1 MTKRKII
8 LGEYLEFEKG
18 ISVPR
23 DRLFI
28 TNNIAY
34 LHYGDIYK
42 IYNHV
47 VDINKEIDNILKI
60 STDEKYKKTQLLKD
74 GDIVYNLTSESVD
87 DLGKAV
93 YIRNPNNISFVSGM
107 ETTIMRVTDKSILLP
122 EYLNYILSTY
132 KFKCL
137 LRQYVT
143 GMKVYRVHPRD
154 IGRIE
159 IEVPDI
165 NEQKKIIDI
174 LNPFN
179 DKIELNNQMNQTLE
193 EIASLL
199 YKRWFVDFEFPDDKG
214 NPYKSSG
221 GEMVDSELG
230 MIPKGWEV
238 KKLGEIE
245 LIITDFVSNGS
256 FASLKANTKIYKEEN
271 YAVFVRN
278 TDLKSGKFETY
289 VDEKTYQ
296 FLSKSKLLGGEI
308 IISNVGDVGSVFLCP
323 RINKK
328 MTLGNN
334 VILVK
339 SQESKIYWNYYLY
352 IFLKSSLG
360 KALLESIT
368 SGSAQMK
375 FNKTDFKK
383 LKFIA
388 PNFNTLEE
396 FNKIFDKNIFLQ
408 NNYKAENT
416 KLQTMKKELLK
427 ELI

>member
-1 MTKRKII
+1 M
-8 LGEYLEFEKG
+8 EYKLSELVTIK
-18 ISVPR
+18 
-23 DRLFI
+23 
-28 TNNIAY
+28 
-34 LHYGDIYK
+34 YGK
-42 IYNHV
+42 NQSEV
-47 VDINKEIDNILKI
+47 VDIDGKYPILGTGGIIGYSNQYLYNKPSVLIGRKGNIKNVKYIDKPFWTIDTLFYTIINENIAI
-60 STDEKYKKTQLLKD
+60 PKYLFYKLSQLD
-74 GDIVYNLTSESVD
+74 
-87 DLGKAV
+87 
-93 YIRNPNNISFVSGM
+93 
-107 ETTIMRVTDKSILLP
+107 
-122 EYLNYILSTY
+122 LSTY
-132 KFKCL
+132 NEGSAVPSL
-137 LRQYVT
+137 TTSTLNQ
-143 GMKVYRVHPRD
+143 
-154 IGRIE
+154 IE
-159 IEVPDI
+159 IDI
-165 NEQKKIIDI
+165 PTLEEQKRIVDI
-174 LNPFN
+174 LTSLD

>member
-1 MTKRKII
+1 MKVKLREIAEYVNIKINSNNLSLNNYI
-8 LGEYLEFEKG
+8 STENMLPDRKG
-18 ISVPR
+18 ISMSSNIP
-23 DRLFI
+23 
-28 TNNIAY
+28 NNNVNKFLKNDILISNIRPYFKKIWFAIFEGGASNDILVIRGNNKVNSKY
-34 LHYGDIYK
+34 LYY
-42 IYNHV
+42 
-47 VDINKEIDNILKI
+47 LL
-60 STDEKYKKTQLLKD
+60 STDDFFDYNVKGSKGTKMPRGDKEHIMNYEFKLPSLK
-74 GDIVYNLTSESVD
+74 
-87 DLGKAV
+87 
-93 YIRNPNNISFVSGM
+93 
-107 ETTIMRVTDKSILLP
+107 
-122 EYLNYILSTY
+122 
-132 KFKCL
+132 
-137 LRQYVT
+137 
-143 GMKVYRVHPRD
+143 
-154 IGRIE
+154 
-159 IEVPDI
+159 
-165 NEQKKIIDI
+165 EQKRIADI
-174 LNPFN
+174 LTALD

-221 GEMVDSELG
+221 GEMVESELG

>member
-1 MTKRKII
+1 MSKNKLKLEKICTFFNGRTKPNSKGRFPVYGGNGII
-8 LGEYLEFEKG
+8 SY
-18 ISVPR
+18 I
-23 DRLFI
+23 
-28 TNNIAY
+28 N
-34 LHYGDIYK
+34 HY
-42 IYNHV
+42 NA
-47 VDINKEIDNILKI
+47 DNILVIGRVGAYCGNVFYSRNKCWVSDNAI
-60 STDEKYKKTQLLKD
+60 GIILNENVSNIKY
-74 GDIVYNLTSESVD
+74 IFYF
-87 DLGKAV
+87 LGKTN
-93 YIRNPNNISFVSGM
+93 IRNLAIGSSQPLI
-107 ETTIMRVTDKSILLP
+107 TQDILK
-122 EYLNYILSTY
+122 N
-132 KFKCL
+132 
-137 LRQYVT
+137 
-143 GMKVYRVHPRD
+143 
-154 IGRIE
+154 IE
-159 IEVPDI
+159 IDLPSLE
-165 NEQKKIIDI
+165 EQKRIADI
-174 LNPFN
+174 LTALD

-193 EIASLL
+193 EIENLL

-221 GEMVDSELG
+221 GEMINSELG

>member
-1 MTKRKII
+1 MSKNKLKLEKICTFFNGRTKPNSKGRFPVYGGNGII
-8 LGEYLEFEKG
+8 SY
-18 ISVPR
+18 I
-23 DRLFI
+23 
-28 TNNIAY
+28 N
-34 LHYGDIYK
+34 HY
-42 IYNHV
+42 NA
-47 VDINKEIDNILKI
+47 DNILVIGRVGAYCGNVFYSRNKCWVSDNAI
-60 STDEKYKKTQLLKD
+60 GIILNENVSNIKY
-74 GDIVYNLTSESVD
+74 IFYF
-87 DLGKAV
+87 LGKTN
-93 YIRNPNNISFVSGM
+93 IRNLAIGSSQPLI
-107 ETTIMRVTDKSILLP
+107 TQDILK
-122 EYLNYILSTY
+122 N
-132 KFKCL
+132 
-137 LRQYVT
+137 
-143 GMKVYRVHPRD
+143 
-154 IGRIE
+154 IE
-159 IEVPDI
+159 IDLPSLE
-165 NEQKKIIDI
+165 EQKRIADI
-174 LNPFN
+174 LTALD

-214 NPYKSSG
+214 KPYKSSG

-230 MIPKGWEV
+230 MIPKRWEV
-238 KKLGEIE
+238 KELGEIE

>member
-1 MTKRKII
+1 MKIKLREI
-8 LGEYLEFEKG
+8 AEYVNIKINSNNLSLNNYISTENMLPDRKG
-18 ISVPR
+18 ISISSNIP
-23 DRLFI
+23 
-28 TNNIAY
+28 NNNVNKFLKNDVLISNIRPYFKKIWFAIFEGGASNDILVIRGNNKVNSKY
-34 LHYGDIYK
+34 LYY
-42 IYNHV
+42 
-47 VDINKEIDNILKI
+47 LL
-60 STDEKYKKTQLLKD
+60 STDDFFDYNVKGSKGTKMPRGDKEHIMNYEFKLPSLK
-74 GDIVYNLTSESVD
+74 
-87 DLGKAV
+87 
-93 YIRNPNNISFVSGM
+93 
-107 ETTIMRVTDKSILLP
+107 
-122 EYLNYILSTY
+122 
-132 KFKCL
+132 
-137 LRQYVT
+137 
-143 GMKVYRVHPRD
+143 
-154 IGRIE
+154 
-159 IEVPDI
+159 
-165 NEQKKIIDI
+165 EQKRIADI
-174 LNPFN
+174 LTALD

>member
-1 MTKRKII
+1 MNKNKLKLEKICTFFNGRI
-8 LGEYLEFEKG
+8 KPNSKG
-18 ISVPR
+18 KIPVYGGNGIISYT
-23 DRLFI
+23 DQ
-28 TNNIAY
+28 
-34 LHYGDIYK
+34 
-42 IYNHV
+42 YNA
-47 VDINKEIDNILKI
+47 DNILVIGRVGAYCGNAFYSRNKCWVSDNAI
-60 STDEKYKKTQLLKD
+60 GIILNENVSNIKYIFYFLEKM
-74 GDIVYNLTSESVD
+74 N
-87 DLGKAV
+87 
-93 YIRNPNNISFVSGM
+93 IRNLAIGSSQPLI
-107 ETTIMRVTDKSILLP
+107 TQDILK
-122 EYLNYILSTY
+122 N
-132 KFKCL
+132 
-137 LRQYVT
+137 
-143 GMKVYRVHPRD
+143 
-154 IGRIE
+154 IE
-159 IEVPDI
+159 IDLPSLE
-165 NEQKKIIDI
+165 EQKRIADI
-174 LNPFN
+174 LTALD

-214 NPYKSSG
+214 NPYKSSD

>member
-1 MTKRKII
+1 MNKNKLKLEKICTFFNGRI
-8 LGEYLEFEKG
+8 KPNSKG
-18 ISVPR
+18 KIPVYGGNGIISYT
-23 DRLFI
+23 DQ
-28 TNNIAY
+28 
-34 LHYGDIYK
+34 
-42 IYNHV
+42 YNA
-47 VDINKEIDNILKI
+47 DNILVIGRVGAYCGNAFYSRNKCWVSDNAI
-60 STDEKYKKTQLLKD
+60 GIILNENVSNIKY
-74 GDIVYNLTSESVD
+74 IFYF
-87 DLGKAV
+87 LGKMN
-93 YIRNPNNISFVSGM
+93 IRNLAIGSSQPLI
-107 ETTIMRVTDKSILLP
+107 TQDILK
-122 EYLNYILSTY
+122 N
-132 KFKCL
+132 
-137 LRQYVT
+137 
-143 GMKVYRVHPRD
+143 
-154 IGRIE
+154 IE
-159 IEVPDI
+159 IDLPSLE
-165 NEQKKIIDI
+165 EQKRIADI
-174 LNPFN
+174 LTALD

>member
-1 MTKRKII
+1 MNKNKLKLEKICTFFNGRI
-8 LGEYLEFEKG
+8 KPNSKG
-18 ISVPR
+18 KIPVYGGNGIISYT
-23 DRLFI
+23 DQ
-28 TNNIAY
+28 
-34 LHYGDIYK
+34 
-42 IYNHV
+42 YNA
-47 VDINKEIDNILKI
+47 DNILVIGRVGAYCGNAFYSRNKCWVSDNAI
-60 STDEKYKKTQLLKD
+60 GIILNENVSNIKYIFYFLEKMNIRNLAIGSSQPLITQDILKNIEID
-74 GDIVYNLTSESVD
+74 LTSLE
-87 DLGKAV
+87 
-93 YIRNPNNISFVSGM
+93 
-107 ETTIMRVTDKSILLP
+107 
-122 EYLNYILSTY
+122 
-132 KFKCL
+132 
-137 LRQYVT
+137 
-143 GMKVYRVHPRD
+143 
-154 IGRIE
+154 
-159 IEVPDI
+159 
-165 NEQKKIIDI
+165 EQKRIADI
-174 LNPFN
+174 LTALD

-221 GEMVDSELG
+221 GEMVESELG